1 MPITLEANLK
11 DIRVTGGTSGSPV
24 MWEDIVAADAS
35 GGWGRITTLNAV
47 VPRQYLVATD
57 TRIFVGNN
65 GTTPTYVA
73 VERCQITFTN
83 GYFQVQSGADV
94 TKAVLRVGR
103 QNSPAYYSASLTMR
117 GLTTDG
123 YVRLAGSGTLLMY
136 WSELFL
142 IAPLPTYSMTAVI
155 ENSMIGGSEWWGGKN
170 VTMTDSIVNKVMS
183 YTSPANPTFNISRT
197 TLDWFNTYGAPLVSL
212 RDMRMNIFWSCNA
225 AATPVARMYDVAYT
239 TLFNFDS
246 TGAQFPINYEY
257 STMGMTVLD
266 GGGAAVSGAAV
277 VMRDV
282 GGTTVYSG
290 TTDGAGR
297 IPEQDVLFRTR
308 TLLGG
313 SATSDV
319 AATPHTVTITAA
331 GYLERVL
338 TLDMS
343 TKHIE
348 IEVLEPL
355 PDFPAVGDVRL
366 ATGYD
371 GGALVGTLALPG
383 AGNTRSGV
391 GYGAGGTELT
401 GTLAVPVAVDV
412 RHGVGYGAGGSELTG
427 TLALPTAAQVLDGV
441 GYGAGGSELTG
452 NVTLPATG
460 DVEAAV
466 QYGAGGALTGTL
478 AVPAAVDVRHGVGYG
493 ANGTEHTGAFS
504 PTVVVGEG
512 LSVSVVEDALSVE
525 VED

>member
-24 MWEDIVAADAS
+24 TWEDIVAADTS
-35 GGWGRITTLNAV
+35 GGWGRITTLNAT

-57 TRIFVGNN
+57 TCIYVGNN
-65 GTTPTYVA
+65 GVTPTYVA

-83 GYFQVQSGADV
+83 GYFQVRSGADV

-103 QNSPAYYSASLTMR
+103 VNESHYSVSLTMR

-123 YVRLAGSGTLLMY
+123 IVRLAGSGTFLMY
-136 WSELFL
+136 WSELLL
-142 IAPLPTYSMTAVI
+142 IAPLLTYSMTAVI
-155 ENSMIGGSEWWGGKN
+155 ENSMISGNEWWGGAN
-170 VTMTDSIVNKVMS
+170 VTMTDSIMNQVLT
-183 YTSPANPTFNISRT
+183 YTSPANPAFNISRT
-197 TLDWFNTYGAPLVSL
+197 TLDRFNTYGVPLVSL
-212 RDMRMNIFWSCNA
+212 RDTRMNTFHSRNDT
-225 AATPVARMYDVAYT
+225 ATPVARLYDVAYT
-239 TLFNFDS
+239 DLSSINS
-246 TGAQFPINYEY
+246 TGAWFPINYEY
-257 STMGMTVLD
+257 STLGLTVLD

-290 TTDGAGR
+290 VTDGAGR

-343 TKHIE
+343 TRHDE

-371 GGALVGTLALPG
+371 GGALVGTLALP
-383 AGNTRSGV
+383 
-391 GYGAGGTELT
+391 
-401 GTLAVPVAVDV
+401 
-412 RHGVGYGAGGSELTG
+412 
-427 TLALPTAAQVLDGV
+427 TAAQVLDGV
-441 GYGAGGSELTG
+441 GYGAGG
-452 NVTLPATG
+452 
-460 DVEAAV
+460 
-466 QYGAGGALTGTL
+466 
-478 AVPAAVDVRHGVGYG
+478 
-493 ANGTEHTGAFS
+493 TEHTGALS
-504 PTVVVGEG
+504 PTVIVGEG
-512 LSVSVVEDALSVE
+512 LTAAITEDVLTVE
-525 VED
+525 VDD